1 MACQSF
7 WISGAPNPFWYLLS
21 EDDQIPRNIALA
33 EDHYRQMNHNS
44 NYNRGYDNLE
54 NNDDMEDELANNNSG
69 SDSDDHPNNLL
80 C

>member
-1 MACQSF
+1 
-7 WISGAPNPFWYLLS
+7 
-21 EDDQIPRNIALA
+21 
-33 EDHYRQMNHNS
+33 MNHHS
-44 NYNRGYDNLE
+44 NYNRGDDNLE